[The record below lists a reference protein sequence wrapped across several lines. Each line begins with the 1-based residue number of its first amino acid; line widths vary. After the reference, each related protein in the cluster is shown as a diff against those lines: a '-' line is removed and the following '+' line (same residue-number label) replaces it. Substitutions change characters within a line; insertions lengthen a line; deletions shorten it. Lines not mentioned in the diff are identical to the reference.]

1 MPDTSKHA
9 NDITFTEESLIG
21 FIKKIHNNIRDNLM
35 FASTSDMAEKAIS
48 FQKLKTQGIIGD
60 DNKFTLDY
68 YEYEQ
73 VPIDLTNTDYFYDQ
87 NEWEQIATPDPNS
100 TTGEMNYYS
109 RLKIYHIPTLFNE
122 EQILNF
128 YEQNPNQDL
137 EYTIK
142 DSPNNYYIVDTTEKY
157 TSISDPVIT
166 YSDVS
171 TGHSAVIHFN
181 VDKFYVKTGSI
192 YHSNYYKVLRNSECI
207 DCDENTVYN
216 ENDIFI
222 LTANLTDAEKEVLQI
237 FPAGSDNSWDVTHA
251 AQICI
256 INIEYPLGNINNGRY
271 TWVRGGSLLEFK
283 TKQTGYYANSSDTTL
298 TDYTTENADANRP
311 NGTIFINEN
320 NGTNIHV
327 VQVKGFDGYG
337 NLDNSNANP
346 VKGTNGT
353 AFIASDILYVYK
365 QLGSTGYPVPQAYIT
380 NLGSSDKPVE
390 TAYIKNL
397 SLTGNNAG
405 INSSGAIVITNTTE
419 AQRNNPPLVAEQ
431 NATNANNYATIEIE
445 NMSQLSG
452 SIKTLGGISAAKH
465 IMGKKLFGAVFND
478 YAEYRQT
485 NSAAPGRCVIEV
497 GDGNMITST
506 QRLQPGANIVS
517 DTFGF
522 AIGETTFA
530 QTPIAVCGRV
540 LAYPFEDKE
549 MYKPGDAVCSG
560 PDGTISKM
568 TREEIKEWPDRIVGY
583 VSEIPTYEYWG
594 SDKVE
599 VNGRIW
605 IKIK

>member
-73 VPIDLTNTDYFYDQ
+73 VPIDLTNIDYFYDQ

-222 LTANLTDAEKEVLQI
+222 LTANLTDAEKEVLQT

-256 INIEYPLGNINNGRY
+256 INTEYPLGDVNNGRY

-298 TDYTTENADANRP
+298 IDYTVENADANRP
-311 NGTIFINEN
+311 DGTIFINEN

-327 VQVKGFDGYG
+327 VQVKGFDGRG

-346 VKGTNGT
+346 AKGTNGT
-353 AFIASDILYVYK
+353 ASIASDILYAYK
-365 QLGSTGYPVPQAYIT
+365 QLGTTDKPVPQAYIT
-380 NLGSSDKPVE
+380 NLGSHDKPVE

-397 SLTGNNAG
+397 SLTDNNAG
-405 INSSGAIVITNTTE
+405 ISSSGAIVITNTTE
-419 AQRNNPPLVAEQ
+419 AQRNNPPLVAEK
-431 NATNANNYATIEIE
+431 NATNANNYATINIE

-485 NSAAPGRCVIEV
+485 DSAAPGRCVIEV
-497 GDGNMITST
+497 GNGNMITST
-506 QRLQPGANIVS
+506 QRLQSGANIVS

-540 LAYPFEDKE
+540 LAYPFENKE
-549 MYKPGDAVCSG
+549 IYEPGDAVCSG
-560 PDGTISKM
+560 PNGTISKM
-568 TREEIKEWPDRIVGY
+568 SREEIKEWPDRIVGY